1 MVTVGGAYFA
11 DDRADW
17 TVVRNLAT
25 IRPWDGAPISI
36 LLVDDEASSRMLA
49 LETLQSRGHHAIT
62 AGSAKEALSYVE
74 RHNFDV
80 IVLDLGLPDMD
91 GLDLCRRIRNSSD
104 VYILMLTGRTEED
117 DRIIGLASGADDYVG
132 KPFSPV
138 ELAMRVETM
147 MRRPRQD
154 ASDEIVSNSELEL
167 NRKTR
172 EVTLSGQPVKL
183 TSVEYTILETLLT
196 KRGAVTTRDELAN
209 ACWGEDSEDDD
220 HVIAVHMANLRK
232 KIGCDGSQVSTVA
245 GVGYRLSLNIS
256 QDA

>member
-1 MVTVGGAYFA
+1 MS
-11 DDRADW
+11 
-17 TVVRNLAT
+17 NLAT
-25 IRPWDGAPISI
+25 IRPWDGPPISI
-36 LLVDDEASSRMLA
+36 LLIDDEASSRMLA
-49 LETLQSRGHHAIT
+49 LETLQGRGHQAIT
-62 AGSAKEALSYVE
+62 AASAEEALSYVD

-91 GLDLCRRIRNSSD
+91 GLDLCRQIRKGSD
-104 VYILMLTGRTEED
+104 VYILMLTGRTDED

-147 MRRPRQD
+147 MRRPRQND
-154 ASDEIVSNSELEL
+154 TSDIISNSELEL
-167 NRKTR
+167 NRTTR
-172 EVTLSGQPVKL
+172 EVTLSGQPIKL
-183 TSVEYTILETLLT
+183 TSVEYTILDTLLT
-196 KRGAVTTRDELAN
+196 RRGSVTTREELAA

-245 GVGYRLSLNIS
+245 GVGYRLTLSIN